1 MNLRNDFEEEHK
13 VESTIPLVEEML
25 YLELEEELARFKSIR
40 LREKVLRD
48 VCAKYALEEYEIFEL
63 IDWFV

>member
-13 VESTIPLVEEML
+13 VEEML

-40 LREKVLRD
+40 LREKALRA
-48 VCAKYALEEYEIFEL
+48 VCAKYDLYEYEIFEL